1 MRGLT
6 RRAAGGRLWHGVNAT
21 CATYVLG
28 VHLMPRGALERSTQH
43 SALAFTADGGR
54 TWRYTPAAVGAA
66 GGDAG
71 GAAAG
76 AARGDAAA
84 KRAAGGAAG
93 AMGGS
98 QGQENFAAATMGQGL
113 ADPSPATSSKR
124 I

>member
-66 GGDAG
+66 G
-71 GAAAG
+71 
-76 AARGDAAA
+76 
-84 KRAAGGAAG
+84 